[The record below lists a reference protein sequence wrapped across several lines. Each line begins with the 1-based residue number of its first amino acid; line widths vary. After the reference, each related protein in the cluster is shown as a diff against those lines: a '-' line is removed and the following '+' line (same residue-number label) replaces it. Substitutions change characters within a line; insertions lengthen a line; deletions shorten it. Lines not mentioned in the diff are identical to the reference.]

1 MLVLSKAFTNQAFN
15 PVTSNSTFNVF
26 ARNGQSQACCLL
38 RCIVP
43 EYCEICIA
51 ETMIV
56 LKNTLEQIGAKQ
68 PLATGKSLPAL
79 IDYRAL
85 VNDRLNAKA
94 LTTFG
99 AACTQYLTA
108 TTCAHARTKAV
119 CAFAF

>member
-1 MLVLSKAFTNQAFN
+1 MLSKAFANQAFN
-15 PVTSNSTFNVF
+15 PVASNSTFNMF
-26 ARNGQSQACCLL
+26 ARNGQSQACCWL

-51 ETMIV
+51 KTMIV

-85 VNDRLNAKA
+85 VNGRLNAKTLTA
-94 LTTFG
+94 LG

-108 TTCAHARTKAV
+108 TTCAHARTKSV